1 MAVEGFTTLAVIG
14 AGQMGSGI
22 AQVAATAG
30 LTVRLIDLSPAQI
43 ESAKK
48 GMSASV
54 ERLVRKSLMTDEVAK
69 TTLANISY
77 AADLEAASGCDL
89 AIEAIVENERV
100 KDELFA
106 RLDALLPPHGI
117 LASNTSSIP
126 ITRMGA
132 KTKRPDKFIGMHFM
146 NPVPIMKLVEIIPG
160 MATAPETTARILAL
174 AKAMGKQTVTSQDF
188 PGFIVNRVL
197 MPMINEAF
205 CALMEGVASAED
217 IDNGMKLGTNQP
229 MGPLTLAD
237 FIGLDTCLAI
247 LRVLHD
253 GLGDPRYRPCPL
265 LVKYVEAGY
274 LGRKVKR
281 GVYTY

>member
-30 LTVRLIDLSPAQI
+30 LTVRLIDLSPTQI

-48 GMSASV
+48 GMSGSV
-54 ERLVRKSLMTDEVAK
+54 ERLVRKSLMTDEAAK
-69 TTLANISY
+69 ATLANISY
-77 AADLEAASGCDL
+77 ATDLQAASDCDL

-106 RLDALLPPHGI
+106 RLDALLPAHGI

-160 MATAPETTARILAL
+160 MATAPETTARIVAL